1 MDSSELIE
9 LFYNRTYEKFVNKQ
23 ILDDKNYIVP
33 RQQLINY
40 VHELINIPFI
50 KFIDYIRNK
59 NKEIKIEVSDITQFS
74 SFSSCEIEMC
84 NALIWANNPGCQFVD
99 IGRFFPN
106 SVSARNDIAYRKYGE
121 NHIKAATQLGLT
133 FEYYDYWYL
142 SCIGYIYPQL
152 GQNDRMQFLA
162 RSITRNRLYRQMLLD
177 ILDHDISPET
187 YMNMLSENTIK
198 RRSGNVC
205 TFMDICLDEC
215 NNQGIKTHSLI
226 RRSLKN
232 ENLAIDYEHISY
244 EESIQLFKLYKKG
257 DQKAFDKLVKSYFKL
272 VVSIAN
278 SYKDKGVEYDD
289 LLQEG
294 TLGLIRAI
302 KRFDYTRSV
311 PFEEYAKNWIL
322 QAMLLTLKTLPL
334 TVKIP
339 LNQISLHGKVH
350 KIKERY
356 EQKNEYEP
364 SIWEMEIDED
374 VDPRTLEHLS
384 GLPDDLLHL
393 TLKTND
399 WEDNPSEDSA
409 DDTLMKESKTHFINA
424 IIGKLKKRDA
434 DILRRAFGIGVKE
447 ETLEEIGD
455 RMYLT
460 RERVRQIKES
470 AIRKLRDIL
479 NLKKEDKEE
488 EEDTPQLRI
497 INKDTVEQKEK
508 EKKII
513 PSVPKKIKPKMSWER
528 ATFLDRM
535 KALSKES
542 ETESPKPSIK
552 HEEQTPTPSV
562 PSYEEKKIE
571 KASTIKE
578 KKNEPEVGNV
588 IEYDSRKCT
597 VIEKKEERL
606 VVKYEDGTI
615 DNVKNNRERYKILS
629 DSQTE
634 NKEDSQYLPPYTVFE
649 TKTPRVFD
657 ENKYSN
663 KLKTVFDNKVTSYK
677 YFWFLSIIS
686 LAKEKNL
693 LSLSYKSIVIRMAAM
708 AWPMVFNY
716 TIKLG
721 KYDMMSK
728 YLSEVL
734 RNTSLDKTSS
744 SQFVEKYLSNHYLPY
759 GIKDILSPLL
769 KNVPYRFLSPWIK
782 YTSDEDV
789 IGRSNRFDFSGP
801 YSLTKNGIVLKE
813 DWWDYI
819 QKNYK
824 EVCDFTK
831 QSFVEYIKSYND
843 NIKLMPFMNNAF
855 SFIDNKNKEESIS
868 TSKEETN
875 NRNKK
880 VYALRK
886 NCALVGDW
894 IKWKPTGVI
903 GKVVGFKRFGSS
915 GTRKIVLQKKD
926 GTKTEVYDNPD
937 EYEIIY

>member
-1 MDSSELIE
+1 ME
-9 LFYNRTYEKFVNKQ
+9 
-23 ILDDKNYIVP
+23 
-33 RQQLINY
+33 
-40 VHELINIPFI
+40 
-50 KFIDYIRNK
+50 
-59 NKEIKIEVSDITQFS
+59 EIKRIYKLLLHSTGLRIK
-74 SFSSCEIEMC
+74 
-84 NALIWANNPGCQFVD
+84 
-99 IGRFFPN
+99 
-106 SVSARNDIAYRKYGE
+106 DIAYELDLDKYHVADIMFSTD
-121 NHIKAATQLGLT
+121 NIK
-133 FEYYDYWYL
+133 YWYQDDSSLWFAKEGAIQIEEPQEEQPVL
-142 SCIGYIYPQL
+142 SVIVRKKFKVDRFLEEDSSKSLSTYITNLSKYQKYT
-152 GQNDRMQFLA
+152 DK
-162 RSITRNRLYRQMLLD
+162 T
-177 ILDHDISPET
+177 ILDLFERYHNGDKNAYDLLVES
-187 YMNMLSENTIK
+187 
-198 RRSGNVC
+198 
-205 TFMDICLDEC
+205 
-215 NNQGIKTHSLI
+215 H
-226 RRSLKN
+226 LKLVA
-232 ENLAIDYEHISY
+232 NLAI
-244 EESIQLFKLYKKG
+244 LYKKDG
-257 DQKAFDKLVKSYFKL
+257 ILLEDIIQEGNIGLIKAIKSFDHKRFNNFTNYAIRLIMQSISNSLNWMPYLVKISPNQMNDYNRVCRF
-272 VVSIAN
+272 
-278 SYKDKGVEYDD
+278 KDK
-289 LLQEG
+289 
-294 TLGLIRAI
+294 
-302 KRFDYTRSV
+302 F
-311 PFEEYAKNWIL
+311 
-322 QAMLLTLKTLPL
+322 
-334 TVKIP
+334 
-339 LNQISLHGKVH
+339 
-350 KIKERY
+350 
-356 EQKNEYEP
+356 EQKFEFPP
-364 SIWEMEIDED
+364 SINDIEISEIGNNVDTRVLSFLAKLPED
-374 VDPRTLEHLS
+374 LNN
-384 GLPDDLLHL
+384 L
-393 TLKTND
+393 TIYRND
-399 WEDNPSEDSA
+399 WENSPSEDSA
-409 DDTLMKESKTHFINA
+409 DDTLMKESRLFYVNSLLNRLMHKHRHA
-424 IIGKLKKRDA
+424 VR
-434 DILRRAFGIGVKE
+434 ILQMVYGIGCKE
-447 ETLEEIGD
+447 ETLSSIGD
-455 RMYLT
+455 RFGLT
-460 RERVRQIKES
+460 RERVRQIKEK
-470 AIRKLRDIL
+470 AIRDIREVL
-479 NLKKEDKEE
+479 KLKKDDKEE

-535 KALSKES
+535 KALSKEP
-542 ETESPKPSIK
+542 ETDPPKPSIK
-552 HEEQTPTPSV
+552 KEEQTPTPSV

-578 KKNEPEVGNV
+578 NKKEPEVGNV

-597 VIEKKEERL
+597 VIEKKEGRL

-615 DNVKNNRERYKILS
+615 DNVKNNRERYKIIS

-728 YLSEVL
+728 YLSEIFKT
-734 RNTSLDKTSS
+734 TSLDKTSS

-855 SFIDNKNKEESIS
+855 SFIDNKI
-868 TSKEETN
+868 
-875 NRNKK
+875 
-880 VYALRK
+880 
-886 NCALVGDW
+886 
-894 IKWKPTGVI
+894 
-903 GKVVGFKRFGSS
+903 
-915 GTRKIVLQKKD
+915 
-926 GTKTEVYDNPD
+926 
-937 EYEIIY
+937 